1 MTIYIAYYAI
11 FNNFTEKTEKTRD
24 LRNFL
29 LFDCIFI
36 TFLHITRLLLVFS
49 QLNMVVGQLFCQ
61 LYTTVITMKCLS
73 NNQTPKYYMQYAF
86 CDEFGK
92 IWFIMTMI
100 EHIQD

>member
-1 MTIYIAYYAI
+1 M
-11 FNNFTEKTEKTRD
+11 
-24 LRNFL
+24 
-29 LFDCIFI
+29 
-36 TFLHITRLLLVFS
+36 
-49 QLNMVVGQLFCQ
+49 NMVVGQLFCQ

-73 NNQTPKYYMQYAF
+73 NNQTLKYYMQYTF

>member
-1 MTIYIAYYAI
+1 MKDTTIYIAYYANLI
-11 FNNFTEKTEKTRD
+11 ILLQKTRD
-24 LRNFL
+24 LRNFH
-29 LFDCIFI
+29 LFDCIFF
-36 TFLHITRLLLVFS
+36 TFLHITRLLLVFL
-49 QLNMVVGQLFCQ
+49 QMNMVVGQLFCQ

-73 NNQTPKYYMQYAF
+73 NNQTLKYYMQYTF

>member
-1 MTIYIAYYAI
+1 MQYLI
-11 FNNFTEKTEKTRD
+11 KLLQKTRD

-49 QLNMVVGQLFCQ
+49 QLNMVVGQPFCQ

-73 NNQTPKYYMQYAF
+73 NNQTFIPFHEQF
-86 CDEFGK
+86 CEK
-92 IWFIMTMI
+92 IHFNTRTAK
-100 EHIQD
+100 

>member
-11 FNNFTEKTEKTRD
+11 FNNFTAKTRD

-29 LFDCIFI
+29 LFDCIFF
-36 TFLHITRLLLVFS
+36 TFSHITRLLLVFL
-49 QLNMVVGQLFCQ
+49 QLNMVVGQPFCQ
-61 LYTTVITMKCLS
+61 LYTTVMTMKCLS
-73 NNQTPKYYMQYAF
+73 NNQTLKYYMQYAF

-100 EHIQD
+100 KHIQD